1 MTRALFW
8 LLSYANEWSIRLHFI
23 NAIILVCVCVCPCVI
38 ERKKRTEKK
47 DWNHKGQPLN
57 TPRPFVWRR
66 YRYRSDWQCFGIGN
80 GDMFSAIFED
90 WPKRACACAW
100 NTTMCM
106 QMYETRLRMCMQMS
120 MERLCIIDRNM
131 LLHCYFIH
139 TFSNFSLFFYSLF
152 LSLSISISPPPFF
165 PFSIFAP
172 FSFISF
178 IQKIFPLL
186 QFDKSNRS

>member
-1 MTRALFW
+1 M
-8 LLSYANEWSIRLHFI
+8 
-23 NAIILVCVCVCPCVI
+23 CVCVCPCVI

-139 TFSNFSLFFYSLF
+139 TFSNFSLFFL
-152 LSLSISISPPPFF
+152 LSL
-165 PFSIFAP
+165 
-172 FSFISF
+172 FISF
-178 IQKIFPLL
+178 YLYLSPSLFPFLYLCSFFFYFFYSKNIPSVAIWQK
-186 QFDKSNRS
+186 